1 MEKELK
7 NLNIKNLVQTEWIN
21 QFNEKQQREIREGLE
36 NNLDVSIYAK
46 KEFTWEQMFYI
57 RKGLKNNLD
66 ISWYAKKEFDWK
78 QMQIIILGLKDN
90 LDVSSYANEKF
101 TAKQMGEIREQL
113 LAEKY
118 FLI

>member
-46 KEFTWEQMFYI
+46 EEFTWEQMFYI

-66 ISWYAKKEFDWK
+66 ISSICKNFDETHK
-78 QMQIIILGLKDN
+78 SCYYDLFRMPPINIFFK
-90 LDVSSYANEKF
+90 
-101 TAKQMGEIREQL
+101 
-113 LAEKY
+113 
-118 FLI
+118 